1 MVTLE
6 YLTFQ
11 VAENTANVKT
21 MRNSNEIITE
31 EKAFRFVKIDLE
43 GAIDLVKRMSNG
55 HDNRHLYSE

>member
-1 MVTLE
+1 
-6 YLTFQ
+6 
-11 VAENTANVKT
+11 